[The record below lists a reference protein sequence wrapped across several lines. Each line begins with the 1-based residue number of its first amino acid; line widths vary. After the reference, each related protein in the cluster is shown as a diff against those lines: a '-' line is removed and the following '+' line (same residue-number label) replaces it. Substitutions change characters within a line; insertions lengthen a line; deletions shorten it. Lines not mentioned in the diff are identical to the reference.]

1 MILIQRLSDIMMGL
15 NTWARSRRT
24 ISFVRGQT
32 ESLRHTY
39 GYLSL
44 NTGMSHSYRAM
55 TSESQDATNP
65 LVLPPQ
71 GNVYRNSA
79 NIIRALDEAL
89 SELRTLEIRYMLD
102 REPFNIGGAAL
113 DLPFWLRLEFR
124 IKGKR
129 NLGGI
134 LAELERR
141 NDDLKAMI
149 KELRERAQWGSETS
163 ARQTPHAELSPT
175 AGHTTTLGVEPGF
188 PLPPTA
194 GDTNAV
200 GNPRP
205 PPSI

>member
-1 MILIQRLSDIMMGL
+1 MILIQQCSDIQMVL
-15 NTWARSRRT
+15 NTWARPRRT

-44 NTGMSHSYRAM
+44 NTGMSHTPGSYRVM

-79 NIIRALDEAL
+79 NIIRALDETL

-102 REPFNIGGAAL
+102 REPSNIGGATL
-113 DLPFWLRLEFR
+113 HLPFCLRLEFR

-129 NLGGI
+129 NLDGI

-149 KELRERAQWGSETS
+149 KELQERAQWDSELQLIRCYTS
-163 ARQTPHAELSPT
+163 NIALVQPTQPHQRSIQ
-175 AGHTTTLGVEPGF
+175 GF
-188 PLPPTA
+188 RYPP
-194 GDTNAV
+194 
-200 GNPRP
+200 
-205 PPSI
+205 